1 MNNKLIRLSKLL
13 SHAGVCSRKEAEVL
27 IKKGFVKI
35 NGEIFEE
42 FFIKKDIIKS
52 ISVNDKILSRTCT
65 RVWILNKPTGYVCSN
80 KEQKSQKSLFR
91 LIPNQLPRMV
101 SIGRLDINS
110 NGLIL
115 LTNNPSLSSFLE
127 KPENSIERKYIV
139 KVFGNI
145 DNIKPI
151 NKKSIFIGGFL
162 YRDICIKILTNNTNN
177 NLLEIKLIEGKN
189 REIRRILNHYGFKVK
204 KLTRISYGPFRL
216 KKLENGKIIEVEKF
230 NLRKIFKSLRFND
243 ENYFR

>member
-1 MNNKLIRLSKLL
+1 MNNKLIRLSKLI
-13 SHAGVCSRKEAEVL
+13 SHAGVCSRKEAEIL
-27 IKKGFVKI
+27 IKKKLVRI

-42 FFIKKDIIKS
+42 FFIQKNRIKS
-52 ISVNDKILSRTCT
+52 ISVNDKILSKSFT

-80 KEQKSQKSLFR
+80 REQKSQKSLFR

-139 KVFGNI
+139 KVYGDI
-145 DNIKPI
+145 ENIKPM
-151 NKKSIFIGGFL
+151 NKKSIFIRGYL
-162 YRDICIKILTNNTNN
+162 YRDVCVKILTNNINN
-177 NLLEIKLIEGKN
+177 NLLEIKLNEGKN
-189 REIRRILNHYGFKVK
+189 LQLFEIHNL
-204 KLTRISYGPFRL
+204 L
-216 KKLENGKIIEVEKF
+216 KSSTKIAPYDAFVLWLYAYKQ
-230 NLRKIFKSLRFND
+230 K
-243 ENYFR
+243 NYK